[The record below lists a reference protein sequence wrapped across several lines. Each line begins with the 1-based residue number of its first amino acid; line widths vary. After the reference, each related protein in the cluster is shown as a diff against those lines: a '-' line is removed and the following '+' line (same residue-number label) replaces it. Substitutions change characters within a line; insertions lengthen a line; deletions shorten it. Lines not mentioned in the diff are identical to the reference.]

1 MHSKT
6 IKYYNENAGEFVFNT
21 VGANIKYH
29 QKRFF
34 RKACE
39 RGIDP

>member
-21 VGANIKYH
+21 VGANMEYH
-29 QKRFF
+29 QKRFCEGL
-34 RKACE
+34 RK
-39 RGIDP
+39 GH